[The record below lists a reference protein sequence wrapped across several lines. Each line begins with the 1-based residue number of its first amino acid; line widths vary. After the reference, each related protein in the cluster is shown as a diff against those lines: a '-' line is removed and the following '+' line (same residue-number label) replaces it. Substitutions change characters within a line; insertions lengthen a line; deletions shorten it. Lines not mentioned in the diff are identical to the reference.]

1 METVELKYKRYPA
14 YKDSGVEWL
23 GLVPK
28 HWESKRLGTQF
39 IERKNKVSDKNYP
52 PLSVTKQG
60 ILPQLDNAAKSNDGD
75 NRKLVKEGDFVI
87 NSRSDRKGSSGIAN
101 KNGSVSLIN
110 IVMKPKSFKRGYT
123 NYLLKGNSFIEE
135 FYRNGHGIVAD
146 LWTTRYDEMK
156 NIKIPI
162 PPTEEQTAIAAFLD
176 NKTAKIE
183 KAIAQ
188 KEKFI
193 ALLKER
199 KQILIQNAV
208 TGKVVW
214 NEKENVW
221 TAPAKVKDSGV
232 EWIGEVP
239 EEWEVKKLKYVLNLT
254 NEKESSKD
262 SPMVYVGM
270 ENVESHTGRFI
281 HTSGE
286 VEGLANKFQENDILF
301 GKLRPYLAKVYLAEF
316 EGLCSTEFLVY
327 RINNSAYFQKLMLS
341 NAFISMV
348 DSSTYGAK
356 MPRASS
362 EWIGNRLIV
371 VPPQTEQNDIVSYI
385 QTQSTKIDKAITLQ
399 QTQIEKLKEYKS
411 VLIDSAVRG
420 KVKIS

>member
-1 METVELKYKRYPA
+1 
-14 YKDSGVEWL
+14 
-23 GLVPK
+23 
-28 HWESKRLGTQF
+28 
-39 IERKNKVSDKNYP
+39 
-52 PLSVTKQG
+52 
-60 ILPQLDNAAKSNDGD
+60 
-75 NRKLVKEGDFVI
+75 
-87 NSRSDRKGSSGIAN
+87 
-101 KNGSVSLIN
+101 
-110 IVMKPKSFKRGYT
+110 
-123 NYLLKGNSFIEE
+123 
-135 FYRNGHGIVAD
+135 
-146 LWTTRYDEMK
+146 
-156 NIKIPI
+156 
-162 PPTEEQTAIAAFLD
+162 
-176 NKTAKIE
+176 
-183 KAIAQ
+183 
-188 KEKFI
+188 
-193 ALLKER
+193 
-199 KQILIQNAV
+199 
-208 TGKVVW
+208 
-214 NEKENVW
+214 
-221 TAPAKVKDSGV
+221 
-232 EWIGEVP
+232 
-239 EEWEVKKLKYVLNLT
+239 VKKLKYVLNLT